1 MKKNKKEKFQ
11 EIRLEIP
18 KDELKKAIKA
28 QKNFCTYSE
37 NILSCVHIE
46 LKDNIFEMC
55 STDGNR
61 LLVTRIEINN
71 AENRTE
77 SFNVKCS
84 LLEKLVLFN
93 SSLIEWI
100 EVIIKENSIS
110 FNDYQF
116 GIKQEFDINRD
127 KYPEYSKLIPDYQEN
142 EYSIGLN
149 RQFFKD
155 LSSLQP
161 NKRTNIIELKM
172 DKTSNIRPIIV
183 RTGTPNFRQIALLM
197 PVQIRG

>member
-1 MKKNKKEKFQ
+1 M
-11 EIRLEIP
+11 
-18 KDELKKAIKA
+18 KKAIKA

-93 SSLIEWI
+93 SSLVEWI

-161 NKRTNIIELKM
+161 NERTNIIELKM